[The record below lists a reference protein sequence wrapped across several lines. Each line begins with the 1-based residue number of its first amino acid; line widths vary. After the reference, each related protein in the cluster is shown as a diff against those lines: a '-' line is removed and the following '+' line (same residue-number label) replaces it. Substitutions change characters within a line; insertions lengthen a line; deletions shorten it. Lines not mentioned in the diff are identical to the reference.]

1 MSISTPEPPS
11 AGLGVTESASKAIQQ
26 DTENQTSPELPEPVI
41 SDLNAQVKTGEA
53 GRDTDGDGEEGAG
66 LSRTRLCRNGCGFFG
81 DADKNGY
88 CSKCHKIL
96 EKEKK
101 IEAGNDA
108 VLAEPLPFET
118 ADTEASKKRKRVS
131 FDPML
136 PPDREVKRRKFVEP
150 KASGD
155 SSEPAADD
163 ESSDDDGGEMQW
175 EVEKILNKRVTGE
188 GKAEYMVKWK
198 GWTDKWNGWEPEEH
212 LVGSEVLV
220 KAFEDG
226 VVVAAEKKKKR
237 EMQAKDGEEGEI
249 DDGSGSDEE
258 EWEVEKILKKRVG
271 PEGGTEYLVKW
282 KGWED
287 KKDRTWE
294 PEEHLEGSEKLVK
307 NFEDKMEKKELL
319 KKSRKERKTE
329 SLEESSGE
337 SEDEAKITKK
347 VLAPAR
353 RQSYMTSQKETLKK
367 AKKKRKTES
376 SDESEEEALADSEQ
390 SEDWEVEKILK
401 KRVGQDGG
409 MEYLVKWK
417 GWEDKKD
424 RTWEPEE
431 HLEGSEKLVK
441 SFEAKLEK
449 KEELKKERK
458 AESTK
463 ESSDEEEDE
472 TPSAPITEK
481 DLGLCDF
488 CNAIFLSQDAM
499 KAHMKEHKKK
509 GEIRDVAGAVASD
522 KPMNGAGSDSLAG
535 SDLPAKSLAEVAEV
549 EGQDKA
555 EASPDGAVTAAVG
568 GDGD

>member
-1 MSISTPEPPS
+1 MSISTPEPP
-11 AGLGVTESASKAIQQ
+11 ATGLGNTESASKAIQQ
-26 DTENQTSPELPEPVI
+26 DTENRTGPELPEPLN
-41 SDLNAQVKTGEA
+41 SDLNGDVEAGEA
-53 GRDTDGDGEEGAG
+53 GGDADGKGEEAEG

-108 VLAEPLPFET
+108 VLAEPLPLET

-155 SSEPAADD
+155 SSEPAADSD
-163 ESSDDDGGEMQW
+163 SSGDDDGEMQW
-175 EVEKILNKRVTGE
+175 EVEKILNKRVTEE

-220 KAFEDG
+220 KAFEDK
-226 VVVAAEKKKKR
+226 VEVAAEKKKKR
-237 EMQAKDGEEGEI
+237 EMQAKDGNDGDL

-307 NFEDKMEKKELL
+307 
-319 KKSRKERKTE
+319 
-329 SLEESSGE
+329 
-337 SEDEAKITKK
+337 
-347 VLAPAR
+347 
-353 RQSYMTSQKETLKK
+353 
-367 AKKKRKTES
+367 
-376 SDESEEEALADSEQ
+376 
-390 SEDWEVEKILK
+390 
-401 KRVGQDGG
+401 
-409 MEYLVKWK
+409 
-417 GWEDKKD
+417 
-424 RTWEPEE
+424 
-431 HLEGSEKLVK
+431 

-449 KEELKKERK
+449 KKELKKEKK
-458 AESTK
+458 AESTNEEE
-463 ESSDEEEDE
+463 ESTKDEEEDE

-509 GEIRDVAGAVASD
+509 GEVRDVVGAVASD
-522 KPMNGAGSDSLAG
+522 KPMNGAGSDPLAG
-535 SDLPAKSLAEVAEV
+535 SDLHKDFLAVTGLPSKSLAEVAEA
-549 EGQDKA
+549 EGQETSPGLDKA
-555 EASPDGAVTAAVG
+555 
-568 GDGD
+568 